1 MKKQS
6 IKILLVEDSM
16 GDAISIGEMLD
27 ESKEFDYD
35 VTNTTRLD
43 EGIKILVKDHFD
55 LILLDLGLPD
65 SSGMDTFNIM
75 KYNAPDIP
83 IIVLTGLD
91 ENIFAVSAV
100 GRGAKEYLVKG
111 EIDSKVL
118 KDSIKNALNL
128 KGE

>member
-16 GDAISIGEMLD
+16 GDAISIGEMLA
-27 ESKEFDYD
+27 ESNEFDYD

>member
-16 GDAISIGEMLD
+16 GDAISIGEMLA

>member
-6 IKILLVEDSM
+6 IKILLVEDNL
-16 GDAISIGEMLD
+16 GDALLIKEMLT
-27 ESKEFDYD
+27 ESNEFDYE
-35 VTNTTRLD
+35 VTHTTRLD

-91 ENIFAVSAV
+91 EHIFAVSAV
-100 GRGAKEYLVKG
+100 GRGAKEYLVKS
-111 EIDSKVL
+111 EINSKLL
-118 KDSIKNALNL
+118 KDSIKSALDY
-128 KGE
+128 KDE

>member
-1 MKKQS
+1 
-6 IKILLVEDSM
+6 M
-16 GDAISIGEMLD
+16 GDAISIGEMLA
-27 ESKEFDYD
+27 ESNEFDYD